1 MKRFLNNI
9 ALFVVISFTMLEL
22 TTRFITDPFFYY
34 YADSFNEKPEDRYNV
49 KDHQQ
54 ADHVDYIF
62 LGSSRVPAAIS
73 TKEFIRDESGKNA
86 IMAGRGGNTFGVQ
99 YQALKHRL
107 KLYPDYLKGT
117 AVFLEYSGTDIYT
130 KPFKEEE
137 YKVYEASADGV
148 NDAPQ
153 LLMPHLDNESFLE
166 YLKRS
171 HNSLRM
177 RTQVAMLYTCAAY
190 RSSYFV
196 NDVYHKFDRPLTGP
210 IKKGLIM
217 EGGIR
222 PDNMQEAMEYAKIAA
237 RLNAERLARRPAL
250 TEESLDKSA
259 LKALN
264 DLIREHGGKLYLF
277 RIPMHSIRS
286 EVYNEGEKNINDNRF
301 FESWLAEEEI
311 PVLNAESFHYQDSD
325 FPDIWHLA
333 ASRRDQF
340 TDALHQSFVNRAGLK
355 KE

>member
-1 MKRFLNNI
+1 
-9 ALFVVISFTMLEL
+9 
-22 TTRFITDPFFYY
+22 
-34 YADSFNEKPEDRYNV
+34 
-49 KDHQQ
+49 
-54 ADHVDYIF
+54 
-62 LGSSRVPAAIS
+62 
-73 TKEFIRDESGKNA
+73 
-86 IMAGRGGNTFGVQ
+86 
-99 YQALKHRL
+99 
-107 KLYPDYLKGT
+107 
-117 AVFLEYSGTDIYT
+117 
-130 KPFKEEE
+130 
-137 YKVYEASADGV
+137 
-148 NDAPQ
+148 
-153 LLMPHLDNESFLE
+153 
-166 YLKRS
+166 
-171 HNSLRM
+171 
-177 RTQVAMLYTCAAY
+177 
-190 RSSYFV
+190 
-196 NDVYHKFDRPLTGP
+196 
-210 IKKGLIM
+210 M